1 MESGL
6 HTVGEVEL
14 AQDFS
19 RIKNLWR
26 KFDFPPRKSGFRQN
40 FMSEKNYTPGEVIK
54 RVGKG
59 LNRDKLAYF
68 VREGYL
74 QPQTEQHGEQT
85 YKLYRESD
93 IWILDRAMT
102 YIEKYQTRPRAA
114 FEKARKEYEQVELE
128 LK

>member
-1 MESGL
+1 MNAK
-6 HTVGEVEL
+6 T
-14 AQDFS
+14 
-19 RIKNLWR
+19 
-26 KFDFPPRKSGFRQN
+26 
-40 FMSEKNYTPGEVIK
+40 YTPGEVIK

-59 LNRDKLAYF
+59 LTRDKLAYF

-74 QPQTEQHGEQT
+74 QPQTERRGEQT
-85 YKLYRESD
+85 YKFYRESD
-93 IWILDRAMT
+93 LWILNRAMT

>member
-1 MESGL
+1 
-6 HTVGEVEL
+6 
-14 AQDFS
+14 
-19 RIKNLWR
+19 
-26 KFDFPPRKSGFRQN
+26 
-40 FMSEKNYTPGEVIK
+40 MSKKNYTPGEVIK

-74 QPQTEQHGEQT
+74 QPQTEQRGEQT
-85 YKLYRESD
+85 YKFYRESD

>member
-1 MESGL
+1 M
-6 HTVGEVEL
+6 HTAGEVEL
-14 AQDFS
+14 APDSFS
-19 RIKNLWR
+19 LDNIYRASSTS
-26 KFDFPPRKSGFRQN
+26 PRASAAARN
-40 FMSEKNYTPGEVIK
+40 FMNEKTYTPGEVIK

-59 LNRDKLAYF
+59 LTRDKLAYF

-74 QPQTEQHGEQT
+74 QPQTEQRGEQT
-85 YKLYRESD
+85 YKFYRESD
-93 IWILDRAMT
+93 LWILNRAMT

>member
-1 MESGL
+1 M

-14 AQDFS
+14 AHDVFS
-19 RIKNLWR
+19 HNNSLWR
-26 KFDFPPRKSGFRQN
+26 KFDFPRASAAARN
-40 FMSEKNYTPGEVIK
+40 LMHEKTYTPGEIIK

-74 QPQTEQHGEQT
+74 KPQTEQRGEQT
-85 YKLYRESD
+85 YKFYRESD
-93 IWILDRAMT
+93 FWILDRAMT